1 LYADLPVF
9 MRQSH
14 AERDLEAVGKLVAAL
29 ESAPWT
35 L

>member
-1 LYADLPVF
+1 MTSDLSVF

-14 AERDLEAVGKLVAAL
+14 AERDLASLGGAL
-29 ESAPWT
+29 AEIGEDWQ